1 VVAIFFQPNDNPYG
15 NHSLKRKRL
24 FAKQKHRSLWFV
36 FSVLLSFSL
45 MMIDCRDRS
54 LPWVRTIFTGIMM
67 PVQFAVDYP
76 LRVIAWSHSVMSSKK
91 DLVNENIRLR
101 YQQTVLEAELQKFLA
116 LRNENSELKSLLSAS
131 SSAQMRTMA
140 ARILAVDTTSSRQII
155 VISKGSRAGVM
166 RGQAVLDA
174 RGVVG
179 QVIDVGVL
187 TSTVLLVSDS
197 KCAVPV
203 VNQRT
208 GERAIV
214 MGTNYIGR
222 LSLVNLPKT
231 SSVAVGDLLVT
242 SGLGAHYPEGYP
254 VGFVEDVQNTS
265 SEDFI
270 KVSVSPVA
278 WLNRSRLV
286 LLVWPEEKHNE
297 LSMELMERI
306 QSLEGIS

>member
-1 VVAIFFQPNDNPYG
+1 MAIFFQQSDSSYNKHALTRN
-15 NHSLKRKRL
+15 RL
-24 FAKQKHRSLWFV
+24 FAKQKHSSLWFV
-36 FSVLLSFSL
+36 LSVLLSFAL
-45 MMIDCRDRS
+45 MMVDCRDRS
-54 LPWVRTIFTGIMM
+54 LPWVRTLFSGVMM
-67 PVQFAVDYP
+67 PVQYAVDYP
-76 LRVIAWSHSVMSSKK
+76 LRIVAWGHSLISAKK
-91 DLVNENIRLR
+91 DLVNENMRLR
-101 YQQTVLEAELQKFLA
+101 YQQTVLEAQLQKFLA

-131 SSAQMRTMA
+131 SSAQMRSMA
-140 ARILAVDTTSSRQII
+140 ARILAVDTTSSRQVI

-174 RGVVG
+174 RGVMG
-179 QVIDVGVL
+179 QVIDVGLL
-187 TSTVLLVSDS
+187 TSTVLLISDS

-214 MGTNYIGR
+214 AGTNYIDR
-222 LSLVNLPKT
+222 LSMVNLPKT

-254 VGFVEDVQNTS
+254 VGFVEEVQNTS

-286 LLVWPEEKHNE
+286 LVVWPEEKHNE
-297 LSMELMERI
+297 LSLELMERL
-306 QSLEGIS
+306 QALEGVS

>member
-1 VVAIFFQPNDNPYG
+1 MAIFFQQSDSSYNRHALTRN
-15 NHSLKRKRL
+15 RL
-24 FAKQKHRSLWFV
+24 FAKQKHSSLWFV
-36 FSVLLSFSL
+36 LSVLLSFAL
-45 MMIDCRDRS
+45 MMVDCRDRS
-54 LPWVRTIFTGIMM
+54 LPWVRTLFSGVMM
-67 PVQFAVDYP
+67 PVQYAVDYP
-76 LRVIAWSHSVMSSKK
+76 LRIVAWGHSLISAKK
-91 DLVNENIRLR
+91 DLVNENMRLR
-101 YQQTVLEAELQKFLA
+101 YQQTVLEAQLQKFLA
-116 LRNENSELKSLLSAS
+116 LRNENSELKSLLLAS
-131 SSAQMRTMA
+131 SSAQMRSMA
-140 ARILAVDTTSSRQII
+140 ARILAVDTTSSRQVI

-174 RGVVG
+174 RGVMG
-179 QVIDVGVL
+179 QVIDVGLL
-187 TSTVLLVSDS
+187 TSTVLLISDS

-214 MGTNYIGR
+214 AGTNYIDR
-222 LSLVNLPKT
+222 LSMVNLPKT

-254 VGFVEDVQNTS
+254 VGFVEEVQNTS

-286 LLVWPEEKHNE
+286 LVVWPEEKHNE
-297 LSMELMERI
+297 LSLELMERL
-306 QSLEGIS
+306 QALEGVS

>member
-1 VVAIFFQPNDNPYG
+1 MAIFFQQSDSSYNRHALTRN
-15 NHSLKRKRL
+15 RL
-24 FAKQKHRSLWFV
+24 FAKQKHSSLWFV
-36 FSVLLSFSL
+36 LSVLLSFAL
-45 MMIDCRDRS
+45 MMVDCRDRS
-54 LPWVRTIFTGIMM
+54 LPWVRTLFSGVMM
-67 PVQFAVDYP
+67 PVQYAVDYP
-76 LRVIAWSHSVMSSKK
+76 LRIVAWGHSLISAKK
-91 DLVNENIRLR
+91 DLVNENMRLR
-101 YQQTVLEAELQKFLA
+101 YQQTVLEAQLQKFLA

-131 SSAQMRTMA
+131 SSAQMRSMA
-140 ARILAVDTTSSRQII
+140 ARILAVDTTSSRQVI

-174 RGVVG
+174 RGVMG
-179 QVIDVGVL
+179 QVIDVGLL
-187 TSTVLLVSDS
+187 TSTVLLISDS

-214 MGTNYIGR
+214 AGTNYIDR
-222 LSLVNLPKT
+222 LSMVNLPKT

-254 VGFVEDVQNTS
+254 VGFVEEVQNTS

-286 LLVWPEEKHNE
+286 LVVWPEEKHNE
-297 LSMELMERI
+297 LSLELMERL
-306 QSLEGIS
+306 QALEGVS